1 MNKFYSLTPTTA
13 VRATCLGIALL
24 AMSGCDKHQTVNL
37 TPTENH
43 AFDNAPVDVKQ
54 AWESAVAADKAND
67 YENAQKLLDGLK
79 QMQLSD
85 DQKKALNQETDAFH
99 YRLWQAA
106 EKNDPAAVKAAIEIN
121 KSMNT
126 GRN

>member
-13 VRATCLGIALL
+13 VRAICLVIALL
-24 AMSGCDKHQTVNL
+24 VMGGCGNHQTVNL
-37 TPTENH
+37 TSTESH

-54 AWESAVAADKAND
+54 AWASAVAADRAND
-67 YENAQKLLDGLK
+67 YLNAQKLLDGLK
-79 QMQLSD
+79 QMQLND
-85 DQKKALNQETDAFH
+85 DQKKALDTETDAFH
-99 YRLWQAA
+99 FRLWEAA
-106 EKNDPAAVKAAIEIN
+106 EKNDPTAVKAAIEIN

>member
-13 VRATCLGIALL
+13 ARATCLGIALL
-24 AMSGCDKHQTVNL
+24 AMTGCNSHQTVNL
-37 TPTENH
+37 TSTENH
-43 AFDNAPVDVKQ
+43 AFDNAPADVKQ
-54 AWESAVAADKAND
+54 AWVSAVAADTAND
-67 YENAQKLLDGLK
+67 YLNAQKLLDGLK

-85 DQKKALNQETDAFH
+85 DQKKALDKETDAFH
-99 YRLWQAA
+99 FRLWQAA

-126 GRN
+126 GRS